1 MCFYGALGYVQI
13 ASDFRIVTALK
24 QQIDDLLLPVP
35 HLTNVLFHSLH
46 LNGRASGCR
55 KWQNGNQIR
64 RAILDSGRC
73 MHSFVHPRDQSSPV
87 LLPKCEN
94 L

>member
-1 MCFYGALGYVQI
+1 
-13 ASDFRIVTALK
+13 
-24 QQIDDLLLPVP
+24 LLPVP
-35 HLTNVLFHSLH
+35 HLAHILFHVLH
-46 LNGRASGCR
+46 LTGCARPCR

-73 MHSFVHPRDQSSPV
+73 VHSFVHPRDQSAPF
-87 LLPKCEN
+87 LLPKCEK